1 MFDQNSSRRDLLK
14 KAAYVAP
21 LILTM
26 NVSLASA
33 QVGSGLPPVNPANIS
48 LSSSEQSSGGG
59 EHLKNLFRGHG
70 HGHGHAYGL
79 VRRDDD

>member
-1 MFDQNSSRRDLLK
+1 MFDQDSSRRDLLK

-33 QVGSGLPPVNPANIS
+33 QVGSGRVDPPVNIS

-59 EHLKNLFRGHG
+59 EHLKHLFRGR
-70 HGHGHAYGL
+70 GHGHAYGL

>member
-33 QVGSGLPPVNPANIS
+33 QVGSGRVDPPVNPVNIS

-59 EHLKNLFRGHG
+59 EHLKNLFRGR
-70 HGHGHAYGL
+70 GHGHAYGR